1 MLLIRPFKAYD
12 PQKGDSYPEVGYEDV
27 MSKDAAVLEW
37 LEKIV
42 SLPWRITTFEL
53 RCNIGG

>member
-12 PQKGDSYPEVGYEDV
+12 PQNGGPYPEVVYEDV
-27 MSKDAAVLEW
+27 MSKDAAVLDW

-42 SLPWRITTFEL
+42 SLPWRITTFKTL
-53 RCNIGG
+53 SNQ